1 VPNDSSTSSV
11 PVHRV
16 VLRPAAPEDVAAVGD
31 LTVRAYVH
39 SGYVAADDEYVSQLR
54 AADDR
59 LRGAEL
65 WVATVGDTVSAT
77 VTVCPPGSVYRKLAT
92 PLEAELRMLAVDPSA
107 RRRGLATALVGRCLQ
122 RCTELGLDALVLC
135 TLDQMAPALGL
146 YTSLGFERDPDL
158 DWEPAPARGPTG
170 GVPGCRAGRA
180 GRLVDWRRGPGSSE
194 RIESSAAHHRGE
206 SMSKTGRK
214 RRARRKKKANHGK
227 RPNT

>member
-1 VPNDSSTSSV
+1 MPRFADRRGAPERGDYIGRVPNDSSTSSV

-77 VTVCPPGSVYRKLAT
+77 VTFCPPGSVYRKLAT

-107 RRRGLATALVGRCLQ
+107 RRRGLATALVSRCLQ
-122 RCTELGLDALVLC
+122 RCTELGLDGLVLC

-158 DWEPAPARGPTG
+158 DWEPAP
-170 GVPGCRAGRA
+170 GV
-180 GRLVDWRRGPGSSE
+180 RLVGFRAVVPAAQVASSTGVEGPDRLRE
-194 RIESSAAHHRGE
+194 
-206 SMSKTGRK
+206 
-214 RRARRKKKANHGK
+214 
-227 RPNT
+227 